1 LSRFATMESPVH
13 EAVFRP
19 GHHGDQIN
27 VLFVD
32 GHVGTPTYPGDYP
45 VSKPFIEV
53 LESLDALRKK

>member
-1 LSRFATMESPVH
+1 MESPVH